1 MLMPAGTTESAV
13 RNYLVA
19 LKDPTAM
26 RDEGRINDLRQRLES
41 TDDQLE
47 RVQLRQQIQ
56 DAERPSI
63 EHFEEQFVA
72 HAKAWADEHG
82 VTAAAFAEEG
92 VSDAVLRKAGLARG
106 RAQGARR
113 RGTARAPRVSAQ
125 EVRAGIPRGAFTIKH
140 LQERTG
146 GSIATVR
153 NVVKEA
159 EQQGLIVAQGT
170 DPDHTGPGR
179 APTLYKR
186 APNKK

>member
-1 MLMPAGTTESAV
+1 MPTETSESAV

-19 LKDPTAM
+19 LKDPAAL
-26 RDEGRINDLRQRLES
+26 RDDSRISELQQRLEA

-63 EHFEEQFVA
+63 ERFEEDFVS
-72 HAKAWADEHG
+72 HAKAWAEQHG
-82 VTAAAFAEEG
+82 VGASAFSEEG
-92 VSDAVLRKAGLARG
+92 VPEAVLRKAGLARG
-106 RAQGARR
+106 RGRSTRR
-113 RGTARAPRVSAQ
+113 RGTARSPRVSAQ
-125 EVRAGIPRGAFTIKH
+125 DVRAAIPRGSFTIKT

-159 EQQGLIVAQGT
+159 EQEGLIAAQGT
-170 DPDHTGPGR
+170 DPDHQGPGR

-186 APNKK
+186 ASNSKK